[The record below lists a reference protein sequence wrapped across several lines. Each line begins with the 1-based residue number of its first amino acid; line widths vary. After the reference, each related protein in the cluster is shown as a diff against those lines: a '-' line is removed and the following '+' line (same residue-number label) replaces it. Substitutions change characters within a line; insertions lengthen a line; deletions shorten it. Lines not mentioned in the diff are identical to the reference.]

1 MKRIFRMPTAYSILL
16 AIIVVMAVL
25 TFLLPAGQYEY
36 NDNGEPIAGTYHQV
50 ENNGRVFGA
59 VVSPLWNVCMRR
71 SDIAVFIHYVGGFL
85 RSNGENRRH

>member
-1 MKRIFRMPTAYSILL
+1 MKRFRMPTAYSILL

-50 ENNGRVFGA
+50 ENL
-59 VVSPLWNVCMRR
+59 SL
-71 SDIAVFIHYVGGFL
+71 IHI
-85 RSNGENRRH
+85 